1 MPSEV
6 VWDKEMP
13 SDMTVHDALLQ
24 QLGLGEDEYLY
35 DHKTKSA
42 SMLIADNLIA
52 LFLTYHYP
60 WNPKSNSN
68 QVVDGDTSR

>member
-24 QLGLGEDEYLY
+24 QLGLGKDEYLY

-42 SMLIADNLIA
+42 SKLIADNLIA
-52 LFLTYHYP
+52 LFFDLSLP
-60 WNPKSNSN
+60 VEPE
-68 QVVDGDTSR
+68 V

>member
-52 LFLTYHYP
+52 LFF
-60 WNPKSNSN
+60 
-68 QVVDGDTSR
+68 